1 MIAGICVCLQGQ
13 APQTGDAPVE
23 AKGLPPRLTPAD
35 YLSQVRAGALT
46 IAAEFKGHAVPT
58 LQGPLTSEDYVVV
71 EAGLYGSPDA
81 RVQLSADDFS
91 LRVNGRKP
99 PLPAQRYGLVVGS
112 LKDPE
117 WEPPEKAASKS
128 KTGLS
133 GGGGGDQREAGAP
146 PPTVKIPIPV
156 QRAMAQRVQ
165 RAALPEGDRTLP
177 QAGLLFFQYRGKTE
191 TLRSVELIY
200 TGPAGEATLKLQP

>member
-1 MIAGICVCLQGQ
+1 
-13 APQTGDAPVE
+13 VE

-99 PLPAQRYGLVVGS
+99 PLPAQRYG
-112 LKDPE
+112 
-117 WEPPEKAASKS
+117 WW
-128 KTGLS
+128 S
-133 GGGGGDQREAGAP
+133 GR
-146 PPTVKIPIPV
+146 
-156 QRAMAQRVQ
+156 
-165 RAALPEGDRTLP
+165 
-177 QAGLLFFQYRGKTE
+177 
-191 TLRSVELIY
+191 
-200 TGPAGEATLKLQP
+200 